1 MKIINTDWQL
11 LNSLKTYKKEIMK
24 YYLLIIAF
32 SICSLA
38 FGQTNMYKYKVSDIP
53 WPEKFGNHRAVIHV
67 TKPANAVLLNFQWRR
82 SDANVAER
90 MFLIVNA
97 ETGDTIKNI
106 QRINVNNDI
115 CNIKFGPVTKKGRY
129 YFYYLPYIVQT
140 GHGFYGRNYYPK
152 ENVPNVTW
160 LKSLSKKIPVAK
172 IVEIQ
177 SRTAFDI
184 VNIHYKVLTNKYQLK

>member
-1 MKIINTDWQL
+1 
-11 LNSLKTYKKEIMK
+11 
-24 YYLLIIAF
+24 
-32 SICSLA
+32 
-38 FGQTNMYKYKVSDIP
+38 MYKYKVSDIP